1 MTELTLFDV
10 TPDLAEIPSGP
21 AVVYDK
27 PNRRHGHLLIAAEGA
42 DYVFINDGG
51 GVIRFGHFAGPA
63 VELTPDQL
71 RVIGDYCHRMADRL
85 TGSSDTSSTPYR

>member
-10 TPDLAEIPSGP
+10 TPDISDTPGGP
-21 AVVYDK
+21 CAVHDK

-63 VELTPDQL
+63 VELTPKQL
-71 RVIGDYCHRMADRL
+71 RIIGDYCHRMADRL
-85 TGSSDTSSTPYR
+85 AERGEQ

>member
-1 MTELTLFDV
+1 MPELTLFDEL
-10 TPDLAEIPSGP
+10 PDILEDIPSGP

-71 RVIGDYCHRMADRL
+71 RTIGDYCHRMADRL
-85 TGSSDTSSTPYR
+85 TTYARTEALT

>member
-1 MTELTLFDV
+1 MTELTLFDA
-10 TPDLAEIPSGP
+10 TPELAGIDSGP

-27 PNRRHGHLLIAAEGA
+27 PNRRHGHLLIAAVGA

-63 VELTPDQL
+63 VELTPEQL
-71 RVIGDYCHRMADRL
+71 RTIGDYCHRMAARIE
-85 TGSSDTSSTPYR
+85 T